1 VISFHIRVM
10 NSRRMR
16 SAGHV
21 ARIGDR
27 RVACRV
33 LVGRSEANK
42 RFENLGIDWRIILK
56 WIVEK
61 WDGGHG
67 LD

>member
-1 VISFHIRVM
+1 
-10 NSRRMR
+10 MR

-21 ARIGDR
+21 ARIGDKS
-27 RVACRV
+27 VACRV
-33 LVGRSEANK
+33 LVGRSEANT